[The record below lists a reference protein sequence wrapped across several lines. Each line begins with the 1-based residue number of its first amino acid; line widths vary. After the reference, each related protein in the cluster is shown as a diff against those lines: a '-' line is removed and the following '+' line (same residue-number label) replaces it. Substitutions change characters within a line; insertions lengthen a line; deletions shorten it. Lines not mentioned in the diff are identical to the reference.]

1 MRSFAVLFAFLSAGF
16 PLSCF
21 AQTVPATR
29 LDQYRNEALIWEHFD
44 TTIHMHADGTG
55 DRTVHIVARL
65 QSEGAARQFSVL
77 AVAFASAYE
86 TGSIDYVRVRKPDGS
101 TIETP
106 TADAIEMPA
115 PVTSEAPLYSDLK
128 QKQLPVRSLAAGDV
142 IEYQLRTVRNKAEA
156 PGQFWGSEHFL
167 ADAGVVLSQT
177 LTLEVPDNIYLQV
190 WNPNHPTT
198 PTQHDGLRTYI
209 WNTTQLKSTGKG
221 NGGASQQNASTT
233 EKIHDPDEDAEGRK
247 LPSVAWTTFH
257 SWAELGNWY
266 RSLALSR
273 SDPTPAIISR
283 ANDLTRDAKTPEE
296 QVRALYDFVSTSIRY
311 VGIDFGV
318 GRYQPHMAEEVLAY
332 QYGDCKDKDTL
343 LEALLRA
350 KGLTTAPALIGLNIM
365 PVPDVPSPA
374 LFNHV
379 ITTVDLPGGRIWLDT
394 TPEVAPY
401 RVLVP
406 LIRDEQALV
415 VPAQGVASLQRTP
428 ADPPFAYFERF
439 EAVGTLDRDGL
450 LKSHMDMTMRSDN
463 ELGFRILL
471 QRAAPSQWDEAMQSV
486 SRSMGFTGTVSNT
499 DLKQKDQAA
508 PVHLSYDYTRPSF
521 ADWEHQRI
529 LPLFPVLEITYIDR
543 ETAPEHDIDQ
553 GTPRK
558 LEALTRIKLPA
569 GYTAD
574 LPDAIHVKRD
584 YASFDQTYKVEKDEL
599 IIERTVV
606 ILKQKVAE
614 ANWNDYYAYT
624 KVIGAESGENYI
636 SLTAP
641 PISLP
646 EIASPNPSAL
656 NAKNV
661 EPKPAEASSSPVGQG
676 AAPSGAAAANA
687 ENSAQAMAE
696 FMAQQAML
704 GAMMKAARDL
714 ELDGKWDAAH
724 AMLNEVKSKD
734 PDYPYVMSMLGF
746 IARHDKKQDEAIRD
760 YETEVNRHRE
770 VSSSIVTEL
779 ASLYVSQRRYGDA
792 EALLRKYL
800 ERNDSI
806 LFTELAYA
814 QTRSGDDASALA
826 TLRGALAAHPNDVS
840 IEAPL
845 AAALYRTHRDKEAA
859 ATAKMVLLQS
869 TDQNLL
875 NNEAYLLS
883 EMKLELPLAE
893 ASSRRTIKMLET
905 ASTQVTLQDA
915 KEKAFS
921 QTNLLAAAWDTLGW
935 ILFREGRP
943 AEAEPYIRAAW
954 FNHAD
959 VVVGDHLAQ
968 VLEALHKPSEAL
980 TINEQAL
987 GSDGVDSHPEENAE
1001 VRRNI
1006 ERLRQAATNASAEE
1020 AKKTLQDMR
1029 TFRIAKP
1036 ADVTGSGIFR
1046 VAIADKGVEE
1056 NNLVNGPSE
1065 MRTLG
1070 TELNKLRM
1078 PGALPPGSQARL
1090 FHDGTLTCSLGNS
1103 TCEFQLLSHS
1113 GLAAEGVR

>member
-1 MRSFAVLFAFLSAGF
+1 MRSFVVLFALLSASF
-16 PLSCF
+16 SLSSF
-21 AQTVPATR
+21 AQVASVTS
-29 LDQYRNEALIWEHFD
+29 LDQYRNEPLIWEHFD

-55 DRTVHIVARL
+55 DRTVHIVVRL
-65 QSEGAARQFSVL
+65 QSEGAAREFSVL
-77 AVAFASAYE
+77 AVGFASAYE

-101 TIETP
+101 IVETP

-142 IEYQLRTVRNKAEA
+142 IEYQFRTVRKKAEA

-177 LTLEVPDNIYLQV
+177 LTLEVPDNIYLRV

-198 PTQHDGLRTYI
+198 PKQHDGLRTYT
-209 WNTTQLKSTGKG
+209 WNTSQLKPTGKG
-221 NGGASQQNASTT
+221 KGDASQQNASTA
-233 EKIHDPDEDAEGRK
+233 EKIHDPDEDSEGRK

-257 SWAELGNWY
+257 SWADVGNWY

-273 SDPTPAIISR
+273 SDPTPAIVSR
-283 ANDLTRDAKTPEE
+283 ANDLTKDAKTPEE
-296 QVRALYDFVSTSIRY
+296 QVRALYDFVSTRIRY
-311 VGIDFGV
+311 VGIDFGL
-318 GRYQPHMAEEVLAY
+318 GRYQPHMAEEVLAN

-350 KGLTTAPALIGLNIM
+350 KGLTAAPALIGMNIM

-374 LFNHV
+374 VFNHV
-379 ITTVDLPGGRIWLDT
+379 ITTVDLPNGRIWLDT
-394 TPEVAPY
+394 TPEVEPY

-415 VPAQGVASLQRTP
+415 IPAQGVASLQRTP
-428 ADPPFAYFERF
+428 ANPPFAYFERF
-439 EAVGTLDRDGL
+439 EAVGSLDKDGL

-471 QRAAPSQWDEAMQSV
+471 ERAAPSQWDEAMQAV
-486 SRSMGFTGTVSNT
+486 SRAMGFSGTVSNT
-499 DLKQKDQAA
+499 DLKQKDPAA

-521 ADWEHQRI
+521 ADWDNRRI
-529 LPLFPVLEITYIDR
+529 LPLFPALEITYIDKD
-543 ETAPEHDIDQ
+543 TAPEHDIDQ

-558 LEALTRIKLPA
+558 LEAVTRIKLPA
-569 GYTAD
+569 GYKAD

-606 ILKQKVAE
+606 ILKQKVAR
-614 ANWNDYYAYT
+614 ANWKDYYAYT
-624 KVIGAESGENYI
+624 KAIGAESGENYI

-641 PISLP
+641 PIPLP
-646 EIASPNPSAL
+646 EIASPKISGLP
-656 NAKNV
+656 KNV
-661 EPKPAEASSSPVGQG
+661 EPKPADTSSSPADQG
-676 AAPSGAAAANA
+676 SASTATPAAKA
-687 ENSAQAMAE
+687 ESDAQAMAE
-696 FMAQQAML
+696 FEAQWAML

-714 ELDGKWDAAH
+714 ELDGKWDAAR

-734 PDYPYVMSMLGF
+734 PDHPYVMSMLGF
-746 IARHDKKQDEAIRD
+746 IARHDKKPDEAIQD
-760 YETEVNRHRE
+760 YETEVKRNRE

-779 ASLYVSQRRYGDA
+779 ASLYVSQKRYADA

-814 QTRSGDDASALA
+814 QTRSGDDASALT
-826 TLRGALAAHPNDVS
+826 TLRGALAGHPDDVS

-845 AAALYRTHRDKEAA
+845 AAALYRTHHDKEAA
-859 ATAKMVLLQS
+859 AIAKTLLGS
-869 TDQNLL
+869 TDPNLL
-875 NNEAYLLS
+875 NNETYLLS

-893 ASSRRTIKMLET
+893 ATSRRAIKMLET
-905 ASTQVTLQDA
+905 ASTQVTLQAA
-915 KEKAFS
+915 KDKAFS

-935 ILFREGRP
+935 ILFQEGRP

-954 FNHAD
+954 FNRAD
-959 VVVGDHLAQ
+959 VVIGDHLAQ
-968 VLEALHKPSEAL
+968 VLEALKKPSEAL
-980 TINEQAL
+980 TIDEQAAK
-987 GSDGVDSHPEENAE
+987 SDGVDSHPEENAE
-1001 VRRNI
+1001 VNRNI
-1006 ERLRQAATNASAEE
+1006 ERLRQTTTSASVEE
-1020 AKKTLQDMR
+1020 AMKALQDMR

-1036 ADVTGSGIFR
+1036 ADVTGSSIFR
-1046 VAIADKGVEE
+1046 VAIAYKGVEE
-1056 NNLVNGPSE
+1056 NNLVKGPSE
-1065 MRTLG
+1065 MRNLS
-1070 TELNKLRM
+1070 TELNQLRM
-1078 PGALPPGSQARL
+1078 PSALPPGSQARL
-1090 FHDGTLTCSLGNS
+1090 FHDATLTCSSGTS
-1103 TCEFQLLSHS
+1103 TCEFQLMSQS
-1113 GLAAEGVR
+1113 SLAAEGVR